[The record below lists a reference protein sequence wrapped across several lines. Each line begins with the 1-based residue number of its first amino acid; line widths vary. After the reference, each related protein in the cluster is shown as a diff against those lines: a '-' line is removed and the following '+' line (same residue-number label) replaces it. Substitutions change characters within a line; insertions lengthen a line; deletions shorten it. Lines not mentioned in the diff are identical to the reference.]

1 MQDPTELQTAVGE
14 ATLELERAQSDLLTV
29 LEEIEHKQRA
39 DKTMISSVLR
49 EALARVTR
57 ARAALHAL
65 RPAV

>member
-1 MQDPTELQTAVGE
+1 
-14 ATLELERAQSDLLTV
+14 
-29 LEEIEHKQRA
+29 
-39 DKTMISSVLR
+39 MISSVLR

>member
-1 MQDPTELQTAVGE
+1 MQDPTELQTAVDE